1 MNLTKP
7 DRYTDVEWQLAG
19 DILRVR
25 RQGGRLAL
33 REEALDKVCGST
45 ERALRVLS
53 ARSRMERR
61 LDSLLEP
68 RWCGEFDLSPVPPP
82 VAVHRPQVSSGLR
95 TPAGRTARQKA
106 GARTELIL
114 ATVAVGIVMFIP
126 LLVALR
132 TVWGPK

>member
-1 MNLTKP
+1 MNLKKP
-7 DRYTDVEWQLAG
+7 DIYTDVEWQLAG

-61 LDSLLEP
+61 LDNLLEP
-68 RWCGEFDLSPVPPP
+68 RWCAEFDLS
-82 VAVHRPQVSSGLR
+82 
-95 TPAGRTARQKA
+95 
-106 GARTELIL
+106 GARTEMIL
-114 ATVAVGIVMFIP
+114 ATVAIGIVMFIP